1 MAEDSYI
8 SNAVQ
13 YGHDND
19 TDIIYGIVRNVAK
32 QARDVVEGSWVTY
45 YDADLGDYDI
55 SAAAA
60 SGGLWS
66 GDFPVEVAN
75 GFYIYQFRIRAGDE
89 PAEGDIL
96 VYSLKGYWN
105 GAIFSP
111 SALDANGRG
120 DISKIEGSDATD
132 QIVAAIKAM
141 TGFTRNGTWTYR
153 EVIEAIAAFLLGDW
167 QDKSGDPTTQEI
179 LDAEDDATVILE
191 ILSSTTSPYKATT
204 KK

>member
-1 MAEDSYI
+1 MAADSYI

-19 TDIIYGIVRNVAK
+19 TDIIYGVVRNVAK
-32 QARDVVEGSWVTY
+32 QARDVANGAWDTY
-45 YDADLGDYDI
+45 DGADLGDYDI
-55 SAAAA
+55 SAAVA

-75 GFYIYQFRIRAGDE
+75 GFYIYQFRIRAGAN

-96 VYSLKGYWN
+96 VDSRKGYWN
-105 GAIFSP
+105 GSIFSS
-111 SALDANGRG
+111 SALDANGRV
-120 DISKIEGSDATD
+120 DISKIEGVDATD
-132 QIVAAIKAM
+132 QIVIAIKTM
-141 TGFTRNGTWTYR
+141 TGFTAGGTWTYQ
-153 EVIEAIAAFLLGDW
+153 ELIKAIAAYLLGTW

-191 ILSSTTSPYKATT
+191 ILAATTSPYKATT